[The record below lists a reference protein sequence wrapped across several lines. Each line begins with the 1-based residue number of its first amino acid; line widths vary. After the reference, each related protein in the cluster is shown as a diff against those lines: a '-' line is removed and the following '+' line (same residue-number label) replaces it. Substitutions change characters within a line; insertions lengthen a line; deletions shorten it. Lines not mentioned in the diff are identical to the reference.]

1 MRLLL
6 LPSALIPLA
15 AAASYT
21 CPPLGPVLPA
31 ARNPSAHP
39 AVQRAVATFLASLE
53 EEAAGFATS
62 AVSIGIKSALEDEPL
77 LDFHHTPPRR
87 DARGAQAVG
96 KDTVYRLA
104 SVSKVFTVLAALQRD
119 DVVRWDDRVTKLEV
133 EWDEVTVE
141 AVAVHVSGIGADMM
155 MDRGQYEGDW
165 EALGLPP
172 LEKKPA
178 CGGFLG
184 QRPCTMEGDF
194 LPNARLLQH
203 RNSHRRARRGGG
215 QVLQELILD
224 PAGMSST
231 TYPHSPE
238 DLSTLFIPENNTI
251 WDWDLGVFAPAGG
264 MYSTTR
270 DMLRFGDAILRH
282 RLLSPAKTRRWLKPS
297 TFTSAPGEFVG
308 KPWEGIFS
316 ANLTGGRPVEMYAK
330 SGDIF
335 NYHAGLALL
344 PEYGLTVSVLA
355 AGPEISAVV
364 PAYYKWKLWALLP
377 GLVRALDEA
386 SREEAASRV
395 AGRFE
400 NAETGSAVT
409 LRIDGGWGVR
419 VEGWV
424 VRGFEFVPN
433 LGRYSHTGLNKTG
446 MEPNPNVTAR
456 VYPTGLK
463 SGDGKTEAWR
473 AVFDYFTPEQREA
486 IDREAFHANAS
497 CLSWGTVDRITYG
510 YKALDHFEFVYGED
524 GRVEKV
530 VPVAFG
536 VELKRVEG
544 EGEGGAQTN

>member
-1 MRLLL
+1 
-6 LPSALIPLA
+6 
-15 AAASYT
+15 
-21 CPPLGPVLPA
+21 
-31 ARNPSAHP
+31 
-39 AVQRAVATFLASLE
+39 
-53 EEAAGFATS
+53 
-62 AVSIGIKSALEDEPL
+62 
-77 LDFHHTPPRR
+77 
-87 DARGAQAVG
+87 
-96 KDTVYRLA
+96 
-104 SVSKVFTVLAALQRD
+104 
-119 DVVRWDDRVTKLEV
+119 
-133 EWDEVTVE
+133 
-141 AVAVHVSGIGADMM
+141 
-155 MDRGQYEGDW
+155 
-165 EALGLPP
+165 
-172 LEKKPA
+172 
-178 CGGFLG
+178 
-184 QRPCTMEGDF
+184 
-194 LPNARLLQH
+194 
-203 RNSHRRARRGGG
+203 
-215 QVLQELILD
+215 
-224 PAGMSST
+224 
-231 TYPHSPE
+231 
-238 DLSTLFIPENNTI
+238 
-251 WDWDLGVFAPAGG
+251 

-316 ANLTGGRPVEMYAK
+316 ANLTGGRPVEVYAK
-330 SGDIF
+330 AGDIF

-386 SREEAASRV
+386 AREEAASRV

-400 NAETGSAVT
+400 DAETGSAVT

-424 VRGFEFVPN
+424 VRGFEVVPN

-446 MEPNPNVTAR
+446 MEPNPNLTAR
-456 VYPTGLK
+456 VYPTGLD

-473 AVFDYFTPEQREA
+473 AVFDYLTPEQREA

-536 VELKRVEG
+536 VDLKRVEG
-544 EGEGGAQTN
+544 EGEGGAQADWGRSQEL